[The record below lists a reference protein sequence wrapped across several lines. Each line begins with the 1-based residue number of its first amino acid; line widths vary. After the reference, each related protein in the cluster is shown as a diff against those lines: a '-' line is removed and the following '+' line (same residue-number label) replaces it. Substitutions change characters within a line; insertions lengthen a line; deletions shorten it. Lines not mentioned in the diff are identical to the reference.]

1 VGLAQLLKAYQSH
14 CSVPGAMGIPKLIL
28 ACGAGAAVH
37 ASSTSA
43 GANPIRKV
51 VTMLQ
56 MMQKKVEAEGEKSK
70 ELFDKFMCYCKNSGG
85 DLAKGIADAEDKVS
99 ELPSAIEE
107 AEANLKQLKED
118 LKKAQ
123 TDRAAAK
130 AAIAEATAIREKEAA
145 TFAKEAGDLKTN
157 IAAVKKAVGA
167 LEAGAK
173 GSFLQTQAAQVLMN
187 LVQSDDK
194 LDDEDRHDLTSFL
207 SGGDGDGY
215 APQSGAITGILKQMG
230 DTMAATL
237 ADITGTE
244 KASVK
249 TFDELVKAKTA
260 EIDACTSSIEDKM
273 KRIGDLGV
281 KIVGMKEDL
290 SDAEESLV
298 EDKKYL
304 AELEKGCATKEKEWA
319 EDCKLRQEE
328 ILALADT
335 IKILNDD
342 DALELFKKTL
352 PGASSLLQIEQNQKN
367 IKTQVLSMLQT
378 IKANNKGDRRRLD
391 LIMLALHGKKVGF
404 EKVLKLID
412 DMVALMKTEQQDD
425 NDKKEYCEMQFDQA
439 DDKKKALERTEGK
452 LTASIEDAKETIAQL
467 ADEIKSLGE
476 GIVALDKSVAEATEN
491 RKEENSDFKTLYA
504 GNAAAKEILE
514 FAKNRLNKFYNPKMY
529 KPDNAFAQVHAHD
542 APPPPPE
549 APARA
554 KKSDSGGVI
563 AMIDTLI
570 KELDMEMTEGE
581 TEEKLAQEDY
591 EELMADSAEKRAAD
605 TKSLSD
611 KESQKGD
618 LEAELVTLGDEHKAT
633 IKELMAT
640 EKYIGNLHGE
650 CDWLLQYFDVRK
662 EARSGEIDALGKAK
676 AVLNGADFG
685 FLVQTKSTK
694 FLMRA

>member
-1 VGLAQLLKAYQSH
+1 
-14 CSVPGAMGIPKLIL
+14 MGIPKLIL

-37 ASSTSA
+37 ASSTSS

-56 MMQKKVEAEGEKSK
+56 MMQKKVEAEGEKEK

-85 DLAKGIADAEDKVS
+85 DLAKGIADSEDKVG

-107 AEANLKQLKED
+107 AEASLKQLKED

-145 TFAKEAGDLKTN
+145 TFAAESGDLKTN

-173 GSFLQTQAAQVLMN
+173 GAFLQTESAQVLMN

-237 ADITGTE
+237 DDITATE
-244 KASVK
+244 KASLK
-249 TFDELVKAKTA
+249 TFNELVKAKTA
-260 EIDACTSSIEDKM
+260 EIDACTAAIEDKM

-319 EDCKLRQEE
+319 ERCKTRQEE

-352 PGASSLLQIEQNQKN
+352 PGASSLLQLQTNQKN
-367 IKTQVLSMLQT
+367 IKTQVLSMLQNL
-378 IKANNKGDRRRLD
+378 KDNNKGDRRRLD

-404 EKVLKLID
+404 DKVIKLID
-412 DMVALMKTEQQDD
+412 DMVALLKTEQQDD
-425 NDKKEYCEMQFDQA
+425 ADKKEYCEMQFDQA

-452 LTASIEDAKETIAQL
+452 LTAAIEDAKETIATL
-467 ADEIKSLGE
+467 TDEIKALGE
-476 GIVALDKSVAEATEN
+476 GIVALDKSVAEATAN
-491 RKEENSDFKTLYA
+491 RKEENSDFKTLFA
-504 GNAAAKEILE
+504 SDAAAKELLE
-514 FAKNRLNKFYNPKMY
+514 FAKNRLNKFYNPKLY
-529 KPDNAFAQVHAHD
+529 KPDFVQVHAHD

-549 APARA
+549 TFGAYS
-554 KKSDSGGVI
+554 KKSEESGGVI
-563 AMIDTLI
+563 AMIDTLV
-570 KELDMEMTEGE
+570 KELDTEMTEAE
-581 TEEKLAQEDY
+581 TEEKLAQEEY

-605 TKSLSD
+605 TKSLAD

-633 IKELMAT
+633 VKELMAT

-662 EARSGEIDALGKAK
+662 EARTGEIDALGKAK
-676 AVLNGADFG
+676 AVLNGADYS
-685 FLVQTKSTK
+685 LVQTKSTK

>member
-1 VGLAQLLKAYQSH
+1 
-14 CSVPGAMGIPKLIL
+14 MGIPKLIL

-37 ASSTSA
+37 ASSTSS

-56 MMQKKVEAEGEKSK
+56 MMQKKVEAEGEKEK

-85 DLAKGIADAEDKVS
+85 DLAKGIADSEDKVS
-99 ELPSAIEE
+99 ELPSAVEE
-107 AEANLKQLKED
+107 AEASLKQLKED

-145 TFAKEAGDLKTN
+145 TFASESGDLKTN

-173 GSFLQTQAAQVLMN
+173 GSFLQTQAAQVLMA

-237 ADITGTE
+237 TDITATE
-244 KASVK
+244 KDSLK
-249 TFDELVKAKTA
+249 TFDQLVKAKTA
-260 EIDACTSSIEDKM
+260 EIDACTAAIEDKM

-319 EDCKLRQEE
+319 ERCKMRQEE

-352 PGASSLLQIEQNQKN
+352 PGASSLLQLQVNQKN
-367 IKTQVLSMLQT
+367 IKAQVLSMLQT
-378 IKANNKGDRRRLD
+378 LKGNNKGDRRRLD

-404 EKVLKLID
+404 EKVIKLID
-412 DMVALMKTEQQDD
+412 DMVVLLKTEQQDD
-425 NDKKEYCEMQFDQA
+425 EDKKEYCEMQFDQA

-452 LTASIEDAKETIAQL
+452 LTAAIEDAKETIATL
-467 ADEIKSLGE
+467 TDEIKALGE
-476 GIVALDKSVAEATEN
+476 GIVELDKSVAEATAN

-529 KPDNAFAQVHAHD
+529 KPDNAFAQVQAHG

-549 APARA
+549 TFGAYS
-554 KKSDSGGVI
+554 KKSEEGGGVI

-570 KELDMEMTEGE
+570 KELDTEMTEAE
-581 TEEKLAQEDY
+581 TEEKLAQEEY

-605 TKSLSD
+605 TKSLAD

-618 LEAELVTLGDEHKAT
+618 LESELVTLGDEHKAT
-633 IKELMAT
+633 VKELMAT

-662 EARSGEIDALGKAK
+662 EARTGEIDALGKAK
-676 AVLNGADFG
+676 AVLNGADFS
-685 FLVQTKSTK
+685 LVQTRSTK

>member
-1 VGLAQLLKAYQSH
+1 
-14 CSVPGAMGIPKLIL
+14 
-28 ACGAGAAVH
+28 
-37 ASSTSA
+37 
-43 GANPIRKV
+43 
-51 VTMLQ
+51 MLQ
-56 MMQKKVEAEGEKSK
+56 MMQKKVEAEGEKEK

-85 DLAKGIADAEDKVS
+85 DLAKGIADSEDKVS

-107 AEANLKQLKED
+107 AEASLKQLKED

-130 AAIAEATAIREKEAA
+130 AAIAEATAIREKESA
-145 TFAKEAGDLKTN
+145 TFASESGDLKTN

-173 GSFLQTQAAQVLMN
+173 GSFLQTQAAQVLMA

-215 APQSGAITGILKQMG
+215 APASGAITGILKQMG

-237 ADITGTE
+237 DDITATE
-244 KASVK
+244 KASLK

-260 EIDACTSSIEDKM
+260 EIDACTAAIEDKM

-319 EDCKLRQEE
+319 ERCKMRQEE

-352 PGASSLLQIEQNQKN
+352 PGASSLLQLQVNHKN
-367 IKTQVLSMLQT
+367 IKAQVLGMLQT
-378 IKANNKGDRRRLD
+378 LKNNNKGDRRRLD

-404 EKVLKLID
+404 DKVIKLID
-412 DMVALMKTEQQDD
+412 DMVALLKTEQQDD
-425 NDKKEYCEMQFDQA
+425 EDKKEYCEMQFDQA

-452 LTASIEDAKETIAQL
+452 LTAAIADAKETIATL
-467 ADEIKSLGE
+467 AEEIKALGE
-476 GIVALDKSVAEATEN
+476 GITALDKSVAEATEN

-504 GNAAAKEILE
+504 SDAAAKELLE

-549 APARA
+549 TFGAYS
-554 KKSDSGGVI
+554 KKSEEGGGVI
-563 AMIDTLI
+563 AMIDTLV
-570 KELDMEMTEGE
+570 KELDTEMTEAE
-581 TEEKLAQEDY
+581 TEEKLAQEEY

-611 KESQKGD
+611 KGSQKGD

-633 IKELMAT
+633 VKELMAT

-662 EARSGEIDALGKAK
+662 EARAGEIDALGKAK
-676 AVLNGADFG
+676 AVLNGADFS
-685 FLVQTKSTK
+685 LVQTRSTK

>member
-85 DLAKGIADAEDKVS
+85 DLAKGIADSEDKVS
-99 ELPSAIEE
+99 ELPSAVEE

-123 TDRAAAK
+123 SDRAAAK
-130 AAIAEATAIREKEAA
+130 AAIAEATAIREKESV
-145 TFAKEAGDLKTN
+145 TFSKEAGDLKTN
-157 IAAVKKAVGA
+157 IAAVGKAVGA

-173 GSFLQTQAAQVLMN
+173 GSFLQTQAAQVLKN
-187 LVQSDDK
+187 LVQSNDK

-215 APQSGAITGILKQMG
+215 APASGAITGILKQMG

-249 TFDELVKAKTA
+249 SFNQLIKAKTA
-260 EIDACTSSIEDKM
+260 EIDACTASIEDKM

-319 EDCKLRQEE
+319 ETCKLRQEE

-352 PGASSLLQIEQNQKN
+352 PGASSLLQLEQNQKN

-378 IKANNKGDRRRLD
+378 IKANNQGDRRRLD

-404 EKVLKLID
+404 EKVIKLID

-452 LTASIEDAKETIAQL
+452 LTASIEDAKETIATL
-467 ADEIKSLGE
+467 TDEIKALGE

-549 APARA
+549 APGPA
-554 KKSDSGGVI
+554 KKQESGGVI

-591 EELMADSAEKRAAD
+591 EELMADSAKKRAAD
-605 TKSLSD
+605 TKSLAD

-618 LEAELVTLGDEHKAT
+618 LEAELVTLGDDHKAT